1 MTAELHMQT
10 VGRAGVMELMVAFL
24 NFAKAPN
31 ESQSVHTQALIKMR
45 TEVGVTMVKHSAT

>member
-1 MTAELHMQT
+1 MQT